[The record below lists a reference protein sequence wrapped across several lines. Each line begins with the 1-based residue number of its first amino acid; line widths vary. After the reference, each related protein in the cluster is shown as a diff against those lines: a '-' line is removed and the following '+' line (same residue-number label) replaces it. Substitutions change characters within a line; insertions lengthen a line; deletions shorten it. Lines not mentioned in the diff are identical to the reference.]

1 MSVTQSTGT
10 WLSAMFPG
18 LRAKRWRQSSGVFDK
33 RAVTSVST
41 LHRGSELAR
50 EDVVRGLQIGGDAP
64 LAATRLMPDALHIE
78 RNTQTAIQKLRA
90 AAATLIAIR
99 RSNRI
104 IRLFSGT
111 TASHTDPSMLTNV
124 ANVVQRLCALL
135 YAGFS
140 PIPVGKGRLQ
150 RRKNP

>member
-1 MSVTQSTGT
+1 
-10 WLSAMFPG
+10 LSFG
-18 LRAKRWRQSSGVFDK
+18 IS
-33 RAVTSVST
+33 
-41 LHRGSELAR
+41 
-50 EDVVRGLQIGGDAP
+50 GGDTP
-64 LAATRLMPDALHIE
+64 LAATRLMPGVLHIE

-90 AAATLIAIR
+90 AAATLNAIR

-111 TASHTDPSMLTNV
+111 TASHTDPPMLINV
-124 ANVVQRLCALL
+124 ANVVQRLRALL

-140 PIPVGKGRLQ
+140 PISVGKGRLQ